1 MEPQNVPE
9 LERQCFREWLFYQ
22 GLIDQSEHTI
32 YPIEVPKES
41 ALSQLFFPTKGR
53 SSKERTE
60 NEEVKSVASN
70 STFAMHVQEPED
82 EEIGSEEVL
91 GTCTPEFTPATASA
105 DNRRAVQLSWG
116 RSDWHHLHDLMIV
129 HGTDQVS

>member
-1 MEPQNVPE
+1 M
-9 LERQCFREWLFYQ
+9 YQ
-22 GLIDQSEHTI
+22 GLIDPSETTI
-32 YPIEVPKES
+32 YPIEDSKES
-41 ALSQLFFPTKGR
+41 ALSQLFFPAKGR

-91 GTCTPEFTPATASA
+91 GTCTPEFTPVTASG
-105 DNRRAVQLSWG
+105 DNRRAVQISWG
-116 RSDWHHLHDLMIV
+116 RSD
-129 HGTDQVS
+129 